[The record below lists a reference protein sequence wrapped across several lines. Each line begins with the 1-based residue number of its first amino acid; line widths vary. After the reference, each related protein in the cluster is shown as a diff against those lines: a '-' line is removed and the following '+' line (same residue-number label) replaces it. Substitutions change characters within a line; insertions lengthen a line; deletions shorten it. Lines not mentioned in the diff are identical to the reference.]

1 MRAWTLYMSPSFGLS
16 HLRVTQGG
24 EREKE
29 GSQESC
35 GRYHKPSQWPV
46 HSSAPPKQQEQGR
59 VLRHDRRKHWW
70 LCCRTGRAREIQRA
84 TWVPPEYLWST
95 DYGIQRLVCA
105 CVYTNAQVQFRKKE
119 LGKKVGNMT
128 QNVSKGYR
136 SSPSINTSHFR
147 GHVSATQG
155 INQAVRNVTWK
166 KP

>member
-1 MRAWTLYMSPSFGLS
+1 MAGITSRASGQSIRLLLQNNRNKVGYLGMIVEST
-16 HLRVTQGG
+16 GG
-24 EREKE
+24 FVVAPEGPEKFSVRP
-29 GSQESC
+29 G
-35 GRYHKPSQWPV
+35 
-46 HSSAPPKQQEQGR
+46 
-59 VLRHDRRKHWW
+59 
-70 LCCRTGRAREIQRA
+70 
-84 TWVPPEYLWST
+84 VPPEYLWST
-95 DYGIQRLVCA
+95 EYGIQRLVCA

-128 QNVSKGYR
+128 RNVSKGCR